1 MAFTEQVS
9 WLQKPFEGWVVNTAF
24 SLENTQVISDL
35 TREIERE
42 YGEKV
47 FVMPN
52 KSLHITLLDWI
63 APLVDY
69 EGQDKKALFS
79 RLKSTYD
86 SALSD
91 ILSNFAPI
99 TVRFTELKVYPSTII
114 LLGHDEGQ
122 FQAIRDQFI
131 DTIELLPNT
140 KKPPTI
146 IHSSLARFRDAI
158 PLAEVEEFISQK
170 NVDITQQVDN
180 FRLVHTTAEP
190 MLEFEILKK
199 YALGSK

>member
-1 MAFTEQVS
+1 M
-9 WLQKPFEGWVVNTAF
+9 NTAF